1 MKTIV
6 LSVMFL
12 SYGFV
17 FCQSK
22 KEDRKEKR
30 EQKKEEKERYR
41 VLEAQRNN
49 LITEINAQQKQVV
62 LYASYNSDFNDI
74 YSAMYQVVSSE
85 YNSIQK
91 ESESRGYI
99 DAFQESDLQKE
110 WLTAE
115 IKGKEGT
122 YKVSFIA
129 KGQKRTKNKETGV
142 YSEWTNYSIGDNYYT
157 ILHSKLYKQ
166 LIGEVPLTAD
176 LLKRIE
182 EFNNNCEWVNLDLIK
197 GKNY

>member
-6 LSVMFL
+6 LSVIFL

-62 LYASYNSDFNDI
+62 LYASYNSDFKDI

-166 LIGEVPLTAD
+166 LLGEVPLTAD

>member
-62 LYASYNSDFNDI
+62 LYASYNSDFKDI